1 MPRAKTKMQR
11 VLSGLTTEEGMI
23 QREEFDWGVQLT
35 VNPLSGTKTLEIR
48 AEISVPK
55 GTRGSQIRIS
65 FSGVTFADPLNLVE
79 AQTWGEAMTAL
90 LAEAR
95 SVAAQMKTASKPK
108 KKP

>member
-1 MPRAKTKMQR
+1 MQR

-55 GTRGSQIRIS
+55 GTRGSQIKII
-65 FSGVTFADPLNLVE
+65 FNGVTFADPLKLVE
-79 AQTWGEAMTAL
+79 AQTWVEAMTAL
-90 LAEAR
+90 MAEAR
-95 SVAAQMKTASKPK
+95 SVAASMKTAAKPK
-108 KKP
+108 KKS